1 MVELIRDGMSSQAE
15 TLSFDT
21 RPNFLMDRVWAPV
34 PMRSREGAA
43 SGGTETHLRDA
54 LGAFP
59 KPGSLLFSTEP
70 HTGSVITAVVLPLL
84 WFKLVK
90 R

>member
-1 MVELIRDGMSSQAE
+1 MELIRDGMSSRAE

-21 RPNFLMDRVWAPV
+21 RPNFLMDCVWAPV
-34 PMRSREGAA
+34 PVRSREGAA
-43 SGGTETHLRDA
+43 SGGTKTRLTDA

-59 KPGSLLFSTEP
+59 RPGSLLFSTEP

-84 WFKLVK
+84 WLKLV
-90 R
+90 RR